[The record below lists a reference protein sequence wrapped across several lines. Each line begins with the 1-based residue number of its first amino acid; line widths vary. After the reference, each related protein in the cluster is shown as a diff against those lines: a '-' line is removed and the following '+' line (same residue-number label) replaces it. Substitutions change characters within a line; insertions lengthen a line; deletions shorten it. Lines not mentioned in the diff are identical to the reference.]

1 MQEKLRT
8 SLTLISERL
17 IALLR
22 TSRRAAAAAV
32 NQARVRS
39 GLLQRGKVR
48 TALIVTMILLVLLG
62 IIVAPLRVIAGASQ
76 DYTQLKAL
84 GESGLHHLLAAKAA
98 LAPLAGTS
106 TALQAFQT
114 QADPSPVMPYTLAG
128 AASVRHGVYDE
139 CDHPPFA
146 LPHESGHW
154 HRARSRQSLIRTPSS
169 SHWGQSQ

>member
-22 TSRRAAAAAV
+22 TSRRAAAAAI

-62 IIVAPLRVIAGASQ
+62 IIVAPLRAIAAPAKITRNSR
-76 DYTQLKAL
+76 L
-84 GESGLHHLLAAKAA
+84 SGSLDSIICSRRRPRWRLSRGHQPRSKHSRRKLIRRL
-98 LAPLAGTS
+98 S
-106 TALQAFQT
+106 CRIRCWCSV
-114 QADPSPVMPYTLAG
+114 SPVRP
-128 AASVRHGVYDE
+128 
-139 CDHPPFA
+139 
-146 LPHESGHW
+146 
-154 HRARSRQSLIRTPSS
+154 IR
-169 SHWGQSQ
+169 